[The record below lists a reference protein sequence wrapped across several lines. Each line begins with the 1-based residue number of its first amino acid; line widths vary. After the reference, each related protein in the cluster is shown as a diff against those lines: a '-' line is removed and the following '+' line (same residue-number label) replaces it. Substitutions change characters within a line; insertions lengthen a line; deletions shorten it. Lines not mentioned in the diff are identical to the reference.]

1 MCERVAPF
9 ITVFPHL
16 EFLLFD
22 QVKARSFAAL
32 SLFTLF
38 IIIYPPYLRI
48 VRIFFVL
55 FGKYIRPYRHY
66 ITGGVFA
73 NILSALLNLLA
84 FSLIMPILRILFGM
98 EQAIPVYHS
107 LEGIN
112 WLRSADWPAAIDQIV
127 GNFNYYVY
135 QLIEQYGASH
145 SLLLLCIYLVVMT
158 LIKVAVTYGG
168 IYIMIPIRTG
178 VVRDL
183 RNEFDDKLLH
193 LPISFISEERKGDLL
208 ARFSGDIGE
217 IENSILSILESLIKN
232 PILILIYLVALCA
245 ISWQLTLFVLLVLPI
260 AGYVMGVFGKR
271 LKRDSL
277 QGQTEWGQLM
287 SMVEETLSGLRI
299 IKAFNA
305 ERQITRRF
313 LQANNHYRHTVS
325 RVQARQGLAHPIS
338 EFLGTLTI
346 AIILWY
352 GGNLIF
358 AGNSPITADAFVYY
372 LVIFYSIINPAKEL
386 SRVSYSIQK
395 GLASMVRIREILDYP
410 ERIVD
415 PEHPLPITFVD
426 KICYDK
432 ISFRYQEPWI
442 IRDLSL
448 TISKGQMV
456 ALVGASGAGKST
468 LVDLLP
474 RFYDVTSGCITI
486 DGTDI
491 RQVSL
496 RDLRELIGYVNQ
508 TPILFNDTIRNN
520 ITFGMERMVSDKEVR
535 TAAEAA
541 NATEFIDQFPEGMD
555 YIIGDGGSKLSGG
568 QRQRIS
574 IARALLKDSPI
585 LILDEAT
592 SALDN
597 VSEQLVQEAIY
608 RLVSDRTTIVIAHRL
623 STIMHADLIC
633 VVQEGQIVEQ
643 GTHAEL
649 LQRGGRYAQLYQIQF
664 KDN

>member
-1 MCERVAPF
+1 MRQ
-9 ITVFPHL
+9 
-16 EFLLFD
+16 FL
-22 QVKARSFAAL
+22 K
-32 SLFTLF
+32 
-38 IIIYPPYLRI
+38 
-48 VRIFFVL
+48 L

-66 ITGGVFA
+66 VTGGIIA

-98 EQAIPVYHS
+98 DQTTPVYHA
-107 LEGIN
+107 LDGIN
-112 WLRSADWPAAIDQIV
+112 WLRPSEWGVAVDYIV

-135 QLIEQYGASH
+135 QLIQQYGPSRT
-145 SLLLLCIYLVVMT
+145 LLLLCIYLVVMT
-158 LIKVAVTYGG
+158 LIKVGVTYGG
-168 IYIMIPIRTG
+168 IYMLVPIRTG
-178 VVRDL
+178 VVKDL
-183 RNEFDDKLLH
+183 RNEFNAKLLR
-193 LPISFISEERKGDLL
+193 LPISLISEERKGDLL
-208 ARFSGDIGE
+208 ARFSGDVAE
-217 IENSILSILESLIKN
+217 IEYSIINLLESLIKN
-232 PILILIYLVALCA
+232 PILIFIYLVALFA
-245 ISWQLTLFVLLVLPI
+245 ISWELTLFVLIVLPI
-260 AGYVMGVFGKR
+260 AGYVMGAVGKR

-277 QGQTEWGQLM
+277 EGQTQWGRLM

-305 ERQITRRF
+305 EQQISHRFTKANEQYRRTIS
-313 LQANNHYRHTVS
+313 QVY
-325 RVQARQGLAHPIS
+325 ARQGLAHPMS
-338 EFLGTLTI
+338 EFLGTTAI

-358 AGNSPITADAFVYY
+358 AGNSSITADAFIYY
-372 LVIFYSIINPAKEL
+372 LVVFYSIINPAKEL
-386 SRVSYSIQK
+386 SRASYSIQK
-395 GLASMVRIREILDYP
+395 GLASMTRIQTILDYP
-410 ERIVD
+410 ERITD
-415 PEHPLPITFVD
+415 PAEPLPVTFERSISYEDV
-426 KICYDK
+426 
-432 ISFRYQEPWI
+432 SFRYEEPWVLHN
-442 IRDLSL
+442 LSL
-448 TISKGQMV
+448 TIPKGQMV

-491 RQVSL
+491 RQVRASE
-496 RDLRELIGYVNQ
+496 LRELIGYVNQ

-520 ITFGMERMVSDKEVR
+520 ITFGMERPVSDDEVR

-541 NATEFIDQFPEGMD
+541 NATEFIDQLPEGLE
-555 YIIGDGGSKLSGG
+555 YNIGDGGSKLSGG
-568 QRQRIS
+568 QRQRLS

-597 VSEQLVQEAIY
+597 VSEQLVQEAIQ

-633 VVQEGQIVEQ
+633 VMQEGQIVEQ

-649 LQRGGRYAQLYQIQF
+649 LERGGLYAQLYQIQF
-664 KDN
+664 KE

>member
-1 MCERVAPF
+1 MRQ
-9 ITVFPHL
+9 
-16 EFLLFD
+16 FL
-22 QVKARSFAAL
+22 K
-32 SLFTLF
+32 
-38 IIIYPPYLRI
+38 
-48 VRIFFVL
+48 L

-66 ITGGVFA
+66 VTGGVIA

-98 EQAIPVYHS
+98 DQTTPVYHT
-107 LEGIN
+107 LDGIN
-112 WLRSADWPAAIDQIV
+112 WFRPSEWSVAIDYVV

-135 QLIEQYGASH
+135 QLIQQYGPAH
-145 SLLLLCIYLVVMT
+145 TLLLLCIYLVVMT
-158 LIKVAVTYGG
+158 LIKVGVTYGG
-168 IYIMIPIRTG
+168 IYMLVPIRTG

-183 RNEFDDKLLH
+183 RNEFNAKLLR
-193 LPISFISEERKGDLL
+193 LPISMISEERKGDLL
-208 ARFSGDIGE
+208 ARFSGDVAE
-217 IENSILSILESLIKN
+217 IEYSIINLLESLIKN
-232 PILILIYLVALCA
+232 PILIIIYLVALFA
-245 ISWQLTLFVLLVLPI
+245 ISWELTLFVLIVLPI
-260 AGYVMGVFGKR
+260 AGYVMGAVGKR

-277 QGQTEWGQLM
+277 EGQTQWGRLM

-305 ERQITRRF
+305 EQQISDRFTKANEQYRRTIS
-313 LQANNHYRHTVS
+313 QVY
-325 RVQARQGLAHPIS
+325 ARQGLAHPMS
-338 EFLGTLTI
+338 EFLGTTAI

-358 AGNSPITADAFVYY
+358 AGDSSITADAFIYY
-372 LVIFYSIINPAKEL
+372 LVVFYSIINPAKEL
-386 SRVSYSIQK
+386 SRASYSIQK
-395 GLASMVRIREILDYP
+395 GLASMTRIQTILDYP
-410 ERIVD
+410 ERITD
-415 PEHPLPITFVD
+415 PAEPLPVTFERSISYEDV
-426 KICYDK
+426 
-432 ISFRYQEPWI
+432 SFRYEDPWVLHN
-442 IRDLSL
+442 LSL
-448 TISKGQMV
+448 TIPKGQMV

-474 RFYDVTSGCITI
+474 RFYDVTSGRITI

-491 RQVSL
+491 RQVKASDL
-496 RDLRELIGYVNQ
+496 RDLIGYVNQ

-520 ITFGMERMVSDKEVR
+520 ITFGMERAVSDEEVR

-541 NATEFIDQFPEGMD
+541 NATEFIDQLPEGLD
-555 YIIGDGGSKLSGG
+555 YNIGDGGSKLSGG
-568 QRQRIS
+568 QRQRLS

-597 VSEQLVQEAIY
+597 VSEQLVQEAIQ

-633 VVQEGQIVEQ
+633 VMQEGQIVEQ

-649 LQRGGRYAQLYQIQF
+649 LERGGLYAQLYQIQF
-664 KDN
+664 KE